1 MADPTHRLI
10 ELTGFGR
17 RGEDVSD
24 AAADRPL
31 EQIGGQLIG
40 DQDGPHVR
48 PAGEQVLGTAEA
60 RLGCGRGSQH
70 EHHGD
75 TGEALIDPPQVVERG
90 GPLAELHGDAAPDG
104 RIRLDHDNGCVGL
117 VRGIR
122 HGSRPA
128 FRLVTGA
135 LIGPNVVAH
144 GGDPNV
150 VVAGGGRDEGEAGP
164 VPAFSYRSRD
174 PWGRRG

>member
-75 TGEALIDPPQVVERG
+75 TGEALIDPRRSSSGVARSPSCM
-90 GPLAELHGDAAPDG
+90 AM
-104 RIRLDHDNGCVGL
+104 RL
-117 VRGIR
+117 RTA
-122 HGSRPA
+122 GSA
-128 FRLVTGA
+128 SITTMGA
-135 LIGPNVVAH
+135 LDSSEEFDMAP
-144 GGDPNV
+144 
-150 VVAGGGRDEGEAGP
+150 GRLSGWSPE
-164 VPAFSYRSRD
+164 R
-174 PWGRRG
+174 